1 MIDVNDSPLDCVWVN
16 PLWIDCFEAN
26 DVYKWVTQFFGR
38 NSIRQSCGLNILRR
52 NVVRNVD
59 DVCRGIDRKNHS
71 LHCGDKIVLCAEVS
85 KKSDDGIRKGETI
98 FHLSFD
104 ICHLPLI

>member
-38 NSIRQSCGLNILRR
+38 NSIRQSGCHWREDVTTVETVADRMPEKPIVGQMNRAPIFFSSA
-52 NVVRNVD
+52 NPTESPVVRPDEKLLRALNQ
-59 DVCRGIDRKNHS
+59 NW
-71 LHCGDKIVLCAEVS
+71 
-85 KKSDDGIRKGETI
+85 
-98 FHLSFD
+98 LS
-104 ICHLPLI
+104 I

>member
-1 MIDVNDSPLDCVWVN
+1 NMNSSRRKRL
-16 PLWIDCFEAN
+16 
-26 DVYKWVTQFFGR
+26 VTAKQ
-38 NSIRQSCGLNILRR
+38 SESCGLNILRR

-104 ICHLPLI
+104 ICHLPLISDRRPLCRRSSKPS